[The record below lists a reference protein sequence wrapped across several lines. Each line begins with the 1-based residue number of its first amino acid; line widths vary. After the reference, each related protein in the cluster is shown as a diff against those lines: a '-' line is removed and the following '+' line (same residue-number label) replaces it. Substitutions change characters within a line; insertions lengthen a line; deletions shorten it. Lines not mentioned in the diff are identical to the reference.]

1 MPRKTIGPSISGL
14 EARLKAA
21 QGRFQL
27 LRLKDEITAMLTGP
41 EAKNFSQA
49 DRDRL
54 EDLLA
59 KLLAKEEQFRGCDPW
74 RVMLRPPPK

>member
-1 MPRKTIGPSISGL
+1 MPRKATKPPIAEL

-21 QGRFQL
+21 QGRFELQ
-27 LRLKDEITAMLTGP
+27 RLKEEITALLSSP
-41 EAKNFSQA
+41 EAENMPQA
-49 DRDRL
+49 ARDRL

-74 RVMLRPPPK
+74 RVILRPPIK

>member
-1 MPRKTIGPSISGL
+1 MPQKSAGPTIAEI

-21 QGRFQL
+21 QGRFELQ
-27 LRLKDEITAMLTGP
+27 RLKEEITALLTGP
-41 EAKNFSQA
+41 QAGDLSTA

-59 KLLAKEEQFRGCDPW
+59 KLLAKEEQFRGCDPF
-74 RVMLRPPPK
+74 RVILRPPVK